1 MSNDA
6 WIRAVGFAR
15 HVGSHGGFV
24 ATRAKGAAY
33 LRKRPGQYRARAMR
47 GTRARSVAKPSCARA
62 VLRAKL
68 KTDDSFFSYHVRPA
82 VGNSEIKVPAL

>member
-1 MSNDA
+1 MSNVA

-47 GTRARSVAKPSCARA
+47 GARARSVAKPSCARWA
-62 VLRAKL
+62 VLRA
-68 KTDDSFFSYHVRPA
+68 
-82 VGNSEIKVPAL
+82 